1 MAVYID
7 DNEHYFLSAYKSLC
21 TQTIPP
27 NEILISID
35 GYIGDPLEKVIALI
49 CRDNL
54 VKIIRS
60 NLNKGAGFARNLA
73 IKKAK
78 YPIIAIMDADDVCD
92 PTRFEKQLPYI
103 ESGKADVVGSWISEF
118 SGNPSVQTGVRKVP
132 ENHNEIFEYGKWR
145 QPVNHVSIIFTRT
158 VYNKIGGYLAIRHHE
173 DYNFIVRLLV
183 GGVKFYNVQE
193 VLVNVRAG
201 SNMITRRAG
210 KSYLKSE
217 FKLFYG
223 MYTQRY
229 IGISC
234 LIANISFRILIRF
247 IPKIFLET
255 FYVKVLRAKNNA
267 YKP

>member
-1 MAVYID
+1 MIKFSVIMAVYSD
-7 DNEHYFLSAYKSLC
+7 DNEHYFLSSYKSLC

-35 GYIGDPLEKVIALI
+35 GFIGDPLEEVIVLM
-49 CRDNL
+49 CKDNL

-118 SGNPSVQTGVRKVP
+118 SGNQSVPTGVRKVP

-145 QPVNHVSIIFTRT
+145 QPVNHVSIIFTRS
-158 VYNKIGGYLAIRHHE
+158 VYNKIGGYLMIRHHE
-173 DYNFIVRLLV
+173 DYN
-183 GGVKFYNVQE
+183 
-193 VLVNVRAG
+193 
-201 SNMITRRAG
+201 
-210 KSYLKSE
+210 LKSE

-247 IPKIFLET
+247 IPKNFLET
-255 FYVKVLRAKNNA
+255 FYVKVLRAKKNV
-267 YKP
+267 